1 MKKTA
6 FKDSDLISLYLEK
19 SNQQA
24 INTLLERHR
33 SRVYGYILTMVKDP
47 ATTEDITQ
55 ESILK
60 AVAYIDRGKYQE
72 NGKFLSWLLR
82 IAHNMVVDYFRS
94 KKVVTITNDDV
105 GFDILSHAGMSSPN
119 IENEIISIQVADQV
133 HKLVGML
140 PVEQREVVELRHFK
154 DLSFKEIAEET
165 GVSINTAL
173 GRMRYAL
180 INMRKIID
188 DKQLSLV

>member
-1 MKKTA
+1 MKKA
-6 FKDSDLISLYLEK
+6 AIMDSDLIDLYLNH

-24 INTLLERHR
+24 INTLIERHR
-33 SRVYGYILTMVKDP
+33 PRVYGYILTMVKDP

-55 ESILK
+55 EAILK
-60 AVAYIDRGKYQE
+60 AIAYIDRGKYQDK
-72 NGKFLSWLLR
+72 GKFLSWLLR
-82 IAHNMVVDYFRS
+82 ISHNMVVDHFRA
-94 KKVVTITNDDV
+94 KKINTITNDDA
-105 GFDILSHAGMSSPN
+105 GFDILAHAGINSPN
-119 IENEIISIQVADQV
+119 IESEIISSQVAEQV
-133 HKLVGML
+133 HRLVDML
-140 PVEQREVVELRHFK
+140 PTEQREVVELRHFK

-188 DKQLSLV
+188 DRQLSLI